1 MLILPVSSQ
10 KLSNDTNVLIPVS
23 ALRKA
28 LEVKLE
34 RDYLKNQLV
43 TSRDTIKSQNKII
56 KSLDSTNKIS
66 NHQINLYKKNETRHD
81 SVVNSY
87 KGVIVEKNNKIN
99 DLTDKLNKSYILTG
113 IVSAVSVL
121 LIILL

>member
-23 ALRKA
+23 ALKKA

-56 KSLDSTNKIS
+56 KSLDSTNKVS
-66 NHQINLYKKNETRHD
+66 DHQINLYKKNETRHD

-87 KGVIVEKNNKIN
+87 KGIITEKNNKIN

>member
-43 TSRDTIKSQNKII
+43 TSRDTIKSQSKII
-56 KSLDSTNKIS
+56 KSLDSTNKVS

-81 SVVNSY
+81 SIVNSY
-87 KGVIVEKNNKIN
+87 KGIITEKNNKIN

-113 IVSAVSVL
+113 IVSAVSIL

>member
-43 TSRDTIKSQNKII
+43 TSRDTIKSQSKII
-56 KSLDSTNKIS
+56 KSLDSTNKVS

-87 KGVIVEKNNKIN
+87 KGIITEKNNKIN

-113 IVSAVSVL
+113 IVSAVSIL

>member
-43 TSRDTIKSQNKII
+43 TSRDTIKSQSKII
-56 KSLDSTNKIS
+56 KSLDSTNKVS

-87 KGVIVEKNNKIN
+87 KGIITEKNNKIN

-113 IVSAVSVL
+113 IVSAVSILLIVL
-121 LIILL
+121 L